1 MSNVKA
7 RTIAFT
13 AVIAAIILGGVIALI
28 AVLTNGSPA
37 PATPSGELTSH
48 GYNVAA
54 DVTGSNLANLGV
66 TGAEAKYLSEIAIG
80 FKGKTEAVAVELTPA
95 GLTAVTATVNLPDGG
110 STTNG
115 GLQIT
120 RYGSVLLLQGNLS
133 GDVGS
138 IVP

>member
-1 MSNVKA
+1 MKYV
-7 RTIAFT
+7 T
-13 AVIAAIILGGVIALI
+13 AKTLAVAAAVLLI
-28 AVLTNGSPA
+28 AGVAVLIVVLTNGSPA

-48 GYNVAA
+48 GYSVDV
-54 DVTGSNLANLGV
+54 DVTGANLANLGV
-66 TGAEAKYLSEIAIG
+66 TGPEAKYLSEIAIG
-80 FKGKTEAVAVELTPA
+80 FKGKSEAAAVELTPA

-110 STTNG
+110 STTSD
-115 GLQIT
+115 GLTVT